1 MKKFIIIIFT
11 LIAGAVSAE
20 VKALRNIDIGD
31 PYPPFCAQQ
40 LNGAQI
46 CSSKYKNT
54 ILVVAFV
61 KIVQKQFQKI
71 MVNLQELHTQYNAK
85 NVSIICIVSGEI
97 DLQRLIVFT
106 DENKITFPL
115 FLDRN
120 REIYGSFGVFVY
132 PTITV
137 FDQDRKMQYL
147 FGSNTINSK
156 SRIEGAI
163 RFLLA
168 EIGTSE
174 LEKIMHPVV
183 EEIDHELAELERNY
197 NFAKSS
203 FAKQQFSIARKIVES
218 SLKNYPDHALSYSL
232 YGYIL
237 IQEEDY
243 KLGLKQFE
251 LALELNP
258 DLEEAKVGKQTCL
271 NNIGN

>member
-40 LNGAQI
+40 LNGAEI

-106 DENKITFPL
+106 DGVGL
-115 FLDRN
+115 SGFLN
-120 REIYGSFGVFVY
+120 E
-132 PTITV
+132 
-137 FDQDRKMQYL
+137 FDQLGKMRL
-147 FGSNTINSK
+147 GFVNID
-156 SRIEGAI
+156 
-163 RFLLA
+163 LLLH
-168 EIGTSE
+168 IQ
-174 LEKIMHPVV
+174 P
-183 EEIDHELAELERNY
+183 
-197 NFAKSS
+197 
-203 FAKQQFSIARKIVES
+203 
-218 SLKNYPDHALSYSL
+218 LKTN
-232 YGYIL
+232 
-237 IQEEDY
+237 
-243 KLGLKQFE
+243 
-251 LALELNP
+251 
-258 DLEEAKVGKQTCL
+258 
-271 NNIGN
+271 